1 MFLISPSIS
10 KFILP
15 TVYIYSGR
23 DPLNWKCLEYSVAYP
38 SEGGPGCS
46 PRCAKSKTGEK
57 NSSYS
62 AGFHHTTHK
71 WPPNL
76 IANMQKATSIL
87 KKYGTPHSID
97 IERKIYLHV
106 SFDYYCCYSPEE
118 GVKIGQFLENYKWG
132 KHEVWFDRIVCAIHG
147 KGDMV
152 SLVLMADKE
161 SQERLLQWALKNEQD
176 LEAATGIRKHI
187 PHNKLQDFHMT
198 LATVNQS
205 TFRVRPAVDEINSSI
220 LPGRWH
226 SSPAILHK
234 PVCNKCMALI
244 KQET

>member
-1 MFLISPSIS
+1 M
-10 KFILP
+10 
-15 TVYIYSGR
+15 
-23 DPLNWKCLEYSVAYP
+23 
-38 SEGGPGCS
+38 
-46 PRCAKSKTGEK
+46 
-57 NSSYS
+57 
-62 AGFHHTTHK
+62 
-71 WPPNL
+71 
-76 IANMQKATSIL
+76 
-87 KKYGTPHSID
+87 
-97 IERKIYLHV
+97 
-106 SFDYYCCYSPEE
+106 
-118 GVKIGQFLENYKWG
+118 
-132 KHEVWFDRIVCAIHG
+132 WFDRIVCAIHG

-226 SSPAILHK
+226 SSPVILHK